1 MAEEQALDR
10 VHRIGQTQPVIAV
23 RYIVSESVEEVRI
36 SYVGSQCLILL
47 MVSPN
52 STLSLCK
59 GKNGT

>member
-10 VHRIGQTQPVIAV
+10 VHRIGQTQPVVAV

-36 SYVGSQCLILL
+36 SHVGSKCLTLL
-47 MVSPN
+47 MVSQN

-59 GKNGT
+59 GKKWT